1 MSEVN
6 RSLYAILH
14 DLFLDAYEMGVVAK
28 DMSEIDFINF
38 RKEYINKSIQE
49 ILNQHGNSSFNPF

>member
-6 RSLYAILH
+6 RHSLYAILH

-38 RKEYINKSIQE
+38 RKESINKSIQA
-49 ILNQHGNSSFNPF
+49 INTLKQL